1 MVWEVPLLLA
11 FSCTAHLRPTPGS
24 TTTNTVLDACAYL
37 VERKSAL
44 ALPVPGY
51 QVHLVPQLSQC
62 STGFLSHFLEVT
74 CELCSTCW
82 SAAAAHIQACHL
94 PTIQ

>member
-1 MVWEVPLLLA
+1 MVWEPPLAL
-11 FSCTAHLRPTPGS
+11 SCTAHLRPTPGS
-24 TTTNTVLDACAYL
+24 TTTNADLDACRFSVA
-37 VERKSAL
+37 RDSAL

-62 STGFLSHFLEVT
+62 PTCFLSHFPEVT

-82 SAAAAHIQACHL
+82 SAAAAHIKA
-94 PTIQ
+94 